1 MGSDPVI
8 AHYDISAVV
17 NVVLT
22 DSARDLLARI
32 RTQRS
37 GSLSL
42 VIGNGCCDSTAP
54 FLFEA
59 YVAGPNEARVGE
71 VAGEVEVLLD
81 RALLGL
87 FEGREIVIDAADAT
101 GGPGEDSFSCESE
114 LGMRF
119 SLDRLPQPS

>member
-1 MGSDPVI
+1 MVS
-8 AHYDISAVV
+8 
-17 NVVLT
+17 VVLT
-22 DSARDLLARI
+22 DSARELLERVRAERHGEL
-32 RTQRS
+32 TM
-37 GSLSL
+37 

-59 YVAGPNEARVGE
+59 YVAGPNEARIGE
-71 VAGEVEVLLD
+71 VAGDVEVLLD

-87 FEGREIVIDAADAT
+87 FEGREIVIDAA